1 MLLGWKNRI
10 EIVEIDLLKR
20 FRIIK
25 KGVAQLALRSIRQE
39 PRRQGAP
46 HDLLERRRNELTVS
60 RAKTQVPERSSI
72 FKISG
77 QDFVCAF
84 AGEHHLYFFSGKAS
98 HLTKGNAGR
107 PDKWFVF
114 VPNHLR

>member
-1 MLLGWKNRI
+1 LLLVWKNRI
-10 EIVEIDLLKR
+10 ELVEIDLLKS

-25 KGVAQLALRSIRQE
+25 KGVAQFALRPIRQE

-77 QDFVCAF
+77 QDFFCTF
-84 AGEHHLYFFSGKAS
+84 AGAHHLYFFSGKAS
-98 HLTKGNAGR
+98 HLPKGNAGR
-107 PDKWFVF
+107 PHKWFAF
-114 VPNHLR
+114 LPNHLR